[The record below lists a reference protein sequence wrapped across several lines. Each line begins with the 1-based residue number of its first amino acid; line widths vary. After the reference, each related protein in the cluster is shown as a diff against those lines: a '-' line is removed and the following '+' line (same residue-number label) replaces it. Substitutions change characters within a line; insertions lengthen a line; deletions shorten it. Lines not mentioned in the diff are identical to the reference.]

1 MGRSPRIF
9 PLICTTVCNAIT
21 PMASLKILIVDDSK
35 TIRMQVRDMLPRGSY
50 EVIEARD
57 GVEGLHVI
65 RQERPNLVLLDFFM
79 PRMNG
84 WEVVQT
90 IQADPRL
97 KSIPIVMMSGRR
109 EDVEKTVPE
118 LFDYFEFVGK
128 PFGQSH
134 LFNAIRSA
142 TAKAK
147 DRQEVAAIPM
157 RSPAEVE
164 DAPAV
169 APNGTAELQQL
180 KAEVQQLRNQNARL
194 RTEVETLKKQMAQV
208 VALVRQK
215 LG

>member
-1 MGRSPRIF
+1 MP
-9 PLICTTVCNAIT
+9 
-21 PMASLKILIVDDSK
+21 SLKILIVDDSK

-84 WEVVQT
+84 WEVVQS

-147 DRQEVAAIPM
+147 DRQEVAIPM

-164 DAPAV
+164 EAPADSTTI
-169 APNGTAELQQL
+169 PNAELQQL

>member
-1 MGRSPRIF
+1 MAGKWCRRSKQI
-9 PLICTTVCNAIT
+9 
-21 PMASLKILIVDDSK
+21 
-35 TIRMQVRDMLPRGSY
+35 
-50 EVIEARD
+50 
-57 GVEGLHVI
+57 
-65 RQERPNLVLLDFFM
+65 
-79 PRMNG
+79 
-84 WEVVQT
+84 
-90 IQADPRL
+90 PRL

-109 EDVEKTVPE
+109 EDVEKNRARNCSTI
-118 LFDYFEFVGK
+118 LSLSGK

-147 DRQEVAAIPM
+147 DRQEVSIPM

-164 DAPAV
+164 EAPADSTTI
-169 APNGTAELQQL
+169 PNAELQQL

-194 RTEVETLKKQMAQV
+194 RTEVETLKKQMVQV

>member
-1 MGRSPRIF
+1 M
-9 PLICTTVCNAIT
+9 
-21 PMASLKILIVDDSK
+21 
-35 TIRMQVRDMLPRGSY
+35 
-50 EVIEARD
+50 
-57 GVEGLHVI
+57 
-65 RQERPNLVLLDFFM
+65 LLDFFM

-169 APNGTAELQQL
+169 ASNGATELQQL